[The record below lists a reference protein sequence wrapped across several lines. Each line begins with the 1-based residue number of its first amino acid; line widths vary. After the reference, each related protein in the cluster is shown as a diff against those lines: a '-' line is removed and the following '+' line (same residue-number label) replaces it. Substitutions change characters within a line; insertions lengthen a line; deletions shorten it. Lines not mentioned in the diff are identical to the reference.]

1 MSIADIKKMPLLER
15 MHLMEQIW
23 DTLNHEVT
31 EVDSPEW
38 HENVLQERKKSIE
51 NGNVKL
57 YSIAELK
64 EMHR

>member
-1 MSIADIKKMPLLER
+1 MSIADIKKMPFVER

-23 DTLNHEVT
+23 DTLRDESD
-31 EVDSPEW
+31 ELDSPTW
-38 HENVLQERKKSIE
+38 HEDILEERKKAIE
-51 NGNVKL
+51 NGDVKL